1 MINWQIKC
9 LTPQRTVRKDE
20 LGQGFTVRVPSCHS
34 RAVLAGEVTVVS
46 VNDRVKAS
54 PSPLT
59 VDASAVAMEM
69 VPPVQLLLLIK
80 TQREWDEGR
89 EEKPGDEHKQQGEEE
104 GWDVQLPREIEGAGL
119 CYSDGCPLE

>member
-59 VDASAVAMEM
+59 VDASAVAMKWY
-69 VPPVQLLLLIK
+69 LLFSCCSCFK
-80 TQREWDEGR
+80 HKGTGMR
-89 EEKPGDEHKQQGEEE
+89 EERKSQGMSTSS
-104 GWDVQLPREIEGAGL
+104 REKRKGGMFSFPER
-119 CYSDGCPLE
+119 